1 MEPWQGLDVEEQDLE
16 SFVKRGN
23 SSRTLIPG
31 PAGNVQAAMIN
42 QDSEQPESTQ
52 KFALDI
58 ASATYERDFK
68 SNPWLWAEQFIK
80 FHGIP
85 LLIILDLSN
94 LLVNE

>member
-1 MEPWQGLDVEEQDLE
+1 
-16 SFVKRGN
+16 
-23 SSRTLIPG
+23 
-31 PAGNVQAAMIN
+31 MIN
-42 QDSEQPESTQ
+42 RDNEQAESTQ
-52 KFALDI
+52 QFARDI

-85 LLIILDLSN
+85 SLKILDLSN

>member
-42 QDSEQPESTQ
+42 RDNEQAESTQ
-52 KFALDI
+52 QFARDI

-68 SNPWLWAEQFIK
+68 SNPWLLGRTVHK
-80 FHGIP
+80 IP
-85 LLIILDLSN
+85 WYSVTENFRFVQPIS
-94 LLVNE
+94 